1 MTPAPPE
8 PEPCTCLAES
18 KNISSFGMM
27 QRGNELIV
35 LYYNNTNFIILL
47 QTIAYHMFLKHPLH
61 AAFASSSFIFGLD
74 VQSRGK
80 VEALQLQMFC
90 SHERIKLC
98 LCSVYFYIQYI

>member
-1 MTPAPPE
+1 MTPGPPE
-8 PEPCTCLAES
+8 PESCTCLAES
-18 KNISSFGMM
+18 KNISFFGMM

-35 LYYNNTNFIILL
+35 LYYNNTNFIIPL
-47 QTIAYHMFLKHPLH
+47 QTIAHHMFLKHPLH

-90 SHERIKLC
+90 SHERI
-98 LCSVYFYIQYI
+98 